1 MQSFP
6 QQEDIAHLGISCC
19 IDSLSDIVL
28 ESPRL
33 LEYKTTQN
41 EKNKII
47 KSQLPKS
54 EPNQRGRLSFSSSR
68 GMPLK
73 NLRRSSIDLMSSFT
87 KSSTTIDK
95 KSPGC
100 HHGDD
105 KISPCPSSTEDPVP
119 VPQVSP
125 SEAAQLV
132 AAEYLAGQADGIC
145 SDAYDDVGNKEFDEL
160 SPSTS
165 IPSLLDA
172 SESLNTE
179 AQEGG
184 THHMLSRTTPGD
196 YNHIP
201 PPLSEEEELLS
212 LEVGH
217 SAHQYLEECFYTE
230 VSVLD
235 RQKFD
240 AIPEIVKSDFTIRVS
255 SI

>member
-95 KSPGC
+95 KSPG
-100 HHGDD
+100 
-105 KISPCPSSTEDPVP
+105 
-119 VPQVSP
+119 
-125 SEAAQLV
+125 AAQLV
-132 AAEYLAGQADGIC
+132 
-145 SDAYDDVGNKEFDEL
+145 
-160 SPSTS
+160 PS
-165 IPSLLDA
+165 
-172 SESLNTE
+172 
-179 AQEGG
+179 
-184 THHMLSRTTPGD
+184 R
-196 YNHIP
+196 
-201 PPLSEEEELLS
+201 
-212 LEVGH
+212 
-217 SAHQYLEECFYTE
+217 
-230 VSVLD
+230 
-235 RQKFD
+235 
-240 AIPEIVKSDFTIRVS
+240 
-255 SI
+255 